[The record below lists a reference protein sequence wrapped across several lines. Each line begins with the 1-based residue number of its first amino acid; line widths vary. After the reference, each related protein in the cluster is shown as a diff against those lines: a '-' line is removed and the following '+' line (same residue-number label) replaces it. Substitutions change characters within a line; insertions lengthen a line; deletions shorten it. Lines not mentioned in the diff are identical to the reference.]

1 MEASA
6 TVAPS
11 AARPRAGRA
20 LGWAAC
26 GVAVLA
32 ALTVLVV
39 GVGPRVLPYRTYAIT
54 GGSMEPT
61 IPLGAEVFVR
71 PVRADR
77 LRVGDVITFHKPD
90 DVSEL
95 VTHRIVAIHG
105 GTMTTKGDANKQ
117 PDAWR
122 IRAVGT
128 GWRYAFSVP
137 YLGYAVQLLATAA
150 ARFAVI
156 ALFALLFAGVG
167 LRRLWRAPGRE
178 FVPALPSEKRAG
190 QGRRERR

>member
-1 MEASA
+1 MEAS
-6 TVAPS
+6 TTIAPS
-11 AARPRAGRA
+11 TAGLRAGRA

-26 GVAVLA
+26 AAAMLA

-54 GGSMEPT
+54 GGSMEPR

-90 DVSEL
+90 DVGEL
-95 VTHRIVAIHG
+95 VTHRIVAIRG
-105 GTMTTKGDANKQ
+105 RTLITKGDANDD

-150 ARFAVI
+150 ARFAVL
-156 ALFALLFAGVG
+156 ALAALLFAGVG
-167 LRRLWRAPGRE
+167 LRRLWRA
-178 FVPALPSEKRAG
+178 
-190 QGRRERR
+190 

>member
-1 MEASA
+1 MEAS
-6 TVAPS
+6 TTIAPS
-11 AARPRAGRA
+11 TAGLRAGRA

-26 GVAVLA
+26 AAAVLA

-54 GGSMEPT
+54 GGSMEPA
-61 IPLGAEVFVR
+61 IHLGAEAFVR
-71 PVRADR
+71 PVKAAS
-77 LRVGDVITFHKPD
+77 LHVGDIVTFHKPD
-90 DVSEL
+90 DVGEL
-95 VTHRIVAIHG
+95 VTHRIVAIRG
-105 GTMTTKGDANKQ
+105 GTLITKGDANDD

-150 ARFAVI
+150 ARLAVL
-156 ALFALLFAGVG
+156 ALAALLFAGVG
-167 LRRLWRAPGRE
+167 LRRLWRP
-178 FVPALPSEKRAG
+178 
-190 QGRRERR
+190 

>member
-1 MEASA
+1 MQAS
-6 TVAPS
+6 TTIAPS
-11 AARPRAGRA
+11 AATLRGGRA

-26 GVAVLA
+26 AVAVLA
-32 ALTVLVV
+32 AVAVLVV

-61 IPLGAEVFVR
+61 IPLGAEAFVR
-71 PVRADR
+71 PVQAAS
-77 LRVGDVITFHKPD
+77 LRVGDIVTFHKPD
-90 DVSEL
+90 DAGEL
-95 VTHRIVAIHG
+95 VTHRIVAIRG
-105 GTMTTKGDANKQ
+105 GVLVTKGDANEA

-137 YLGYAVQLLATAA
+137 YVGYAVQLLGTVA

-156 ALFALLFAGVG
+156 ALVAVLFAGVAV
-167 LRRLWRAPGRE
+167 RRLWRA
-178 FVPALPSEKRAG
+178 
-190 QGRRERR
+190 